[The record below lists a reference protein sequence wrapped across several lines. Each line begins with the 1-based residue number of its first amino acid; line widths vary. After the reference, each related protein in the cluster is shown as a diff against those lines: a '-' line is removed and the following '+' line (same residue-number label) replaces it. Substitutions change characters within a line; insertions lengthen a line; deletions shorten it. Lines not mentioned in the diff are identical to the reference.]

1 MLESN
6 SPGISNRRLISTMSE
21 GVAARSRPLVEQI
34 SFDQQTVDQSL
45 IGLMRLLIPKKTH
58 ASTTKDFA
66 CNRRLCSNSAGGRY
80 PSAECK
86 RFRL

>member
-6 SPGISNRRLISTMSE
+6 PPGTTNWRLISAMSE
-21 GVAARSRPLVEQI
+21 GVAERSRPLVQQI
-34 SFDQQTVDQSL
+34 TLFEVL
-45 IGLMRLLIPKKTH
+45 ISLMRLPVPKKTH
-58 ASTTKDFA
+58 ASATIDFA
-66 CNRRLCSNSAGGRY
+66 CDRTVRSNSAGGRY

>member
-6 SPGISNRRLISTMSE
+6 PPGTINWRLISTMSE
-21 GVAARSRPLVEQI
+21 GVAERSRPLVQQI
-34 SFDQQTVDQSL
+34 ILFQAL
-45 IGLMRLLIPKKTH
+45 ISLMRLPMPKKTH
-58 ASTTKDFA
+58 ASATIDFD
-66 CNRRLCSNSAGGRY
+66 CNRSVRSNSAGGRY